1 MDFNE
6 INRAMRNAIE
16 NVTKYPLM
24 SAASLVDKERI
35 EHALFEA
42 PKAAMDKLSVN
53 QFMDR
58 TGLQFPEVAFT
69 GWEELLAFLKDCE
82 HTKAEVARLADN
94 LKRQR
99 HEVLAILQ
107 NAIDQIARQMRETLD
122 ERTPSEYDDP
132 HEQQSKG

>member
-1 MDFNE
+1 MDFDEMNK
-6 INRAMRNAIE
+6 AMRHAIE

-42 PKAAMDKLSVN
+42 PKAVMDKLSVN

-69 GWEELLAFLKDCE
+69 GWEELLAFLKDYE

-107 NAIDQIARQMRETLD
+107 NAIDQITRQMREPLD
-122 ERTPSEYDDP
+122 ERTPSEYDDQ
-132 HEQQSKG
+132 HEHHSKG